1 MENNENK
8 RPPVRYIRLLSYDN
22 ACKVIK
28 FINRNDTG
36 KLEDDYA
43 NITTGGVHTQVKDE
57 NWASVLE
64 FMNTMEGKPRY
75 EVCVV
80 PPHEV
85 EKEILKNAERVIK
98 ELKKHGAIK

>member
-1 MENNENK
+1 MKNE
-8 RPPVRYIRLLSYDN
+8 RPPVRYIRLLSYEN
-22 ACKVIK
+22 ACKVIN

-43 NITTGGVHTQVKDE
+43 SITVGGVHTQVKDE

-64 FMNTMEGKPRY
+64 FMNELEGKPRY
-75 EVCVV
+75 EVGVV

-85 EKEILKNAERVIK
+85 EKQIVANLKEKGVIK
-98 ELKKHGAIK
+98 